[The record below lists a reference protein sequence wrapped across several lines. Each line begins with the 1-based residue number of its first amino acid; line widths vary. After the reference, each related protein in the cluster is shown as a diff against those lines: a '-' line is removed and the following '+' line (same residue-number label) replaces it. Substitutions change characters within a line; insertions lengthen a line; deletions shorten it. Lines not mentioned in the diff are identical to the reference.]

1 MPGGVE
7 PLQSLRLHR
16 PGHRTVVQRTFLHV
30 VEEGLTEP
38 LDGVL
43 RRAFSAPP
51 VASSRRHGP
60 PPSRRAEEAEGLDG
74 DLEASQESQGAES
87 QVGREPKTTVAI
99 RSIPCHLT
107 RDELMLHLHAR
118 GFAGRYDFLY
128 LPINLATCQSFG
140 YAFVN
145 LVSPEDAERIFAEF
159 DGVSWGQSGGGE
171 AVVSWS
177 SSQGL
182 DLHLERYRNSPIMH
196 ESVLDACRPV
206 VLEGGVRVEFPAPT
220 KKVPRL
226 RRLRTRFG
234 AGGRSVSSS
243 LLLPGLSS
251 VPGST
256 DQEKDGVLASLL
268 AGLKPTTTE
277 ASPAAPGQEGVRAD
291 TRQLEEFSE
300 GSTQASEGSFGAARR
315 CGCGAPA
322 ADQPQLGS
330 MLAQGLLQAL
340 PDEGGARPPVAWP
353 ESVSH
358 VCRHDRRRP

>member
-1 MPGGVE
+1 MPGDVE

-38 LDGVL
+38 LDDVL

-74 DLEASQESQGAES
+74 DLEASQESQEAES
-87 QVGREPKTTVAI
+87 Q
-99 RSIPCHLT
+99 
-107 RDELMLHLHAR
+107 
-118 GFAGRYDFLY
+118 
-128 LPINLATCQSFG
+128 
-140 YAFVN
+140 
-145 LVSPEDAERIFAEF
+145 DAERIFAEF

-300 GSTQASEGSFGAARR
+300 GSTQASEGSFRAARR